1 MKGWCNMSK
10 IKEMDNQTLL
20 TEMLSL
26 YSGDVGYEQYFDS
39 KDMILFNDAGKEYA
53 GKLKEEILSRMINN
67 NAENFM
73 LFGVKDKSTGK
84 LVSDITNP
92 RHKYWE
98 SEKRAQSAINGYNP
112 IYVTQRDRKK
122 HNKEDLEVVK
132 IKCVVQEK

>member
-1 MKGWCNMSK
+1 MSK

-53 GKLKEEILSRMINN
+53 GKLKEELLSRMIDSND
-67 NAENFM
+67 ERFQ
-73 LFGVKDKSTGK
+73 LFGVIDKSTGK

-122 HNKEDLEVVK
+122 HNKEDLEVVE
-132 IKCVVQEK
+132 IKCIVQEK

>member
-1 MKGWCNMSK
+1 MSK

-53 GKLKEEILSRMINN
+53 GKLKEELLSRMIDS
-67 NAENFM
+67 NAENFK

-98 SEKRAQSAINGYNP
+98 SEKRAQSAIKGYYP
-112 IYVTQRDRKK
+112 EYVTQRDRKK

-132 IKCVVQEK
+132 IKCVVQEN